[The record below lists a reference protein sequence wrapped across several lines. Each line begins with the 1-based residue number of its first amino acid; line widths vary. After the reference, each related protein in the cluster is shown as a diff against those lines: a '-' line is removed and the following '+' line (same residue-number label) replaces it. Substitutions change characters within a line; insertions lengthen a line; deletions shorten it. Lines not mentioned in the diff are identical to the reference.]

1 MGAAGSWEGPA
12 LDMVELGERG
22 EVGVE
27 GVEKAGEVE
36 RSLRKAVL
44 NNSALA
50 RAHDPVLSLRRE
62 GGG

>member
-1 MGAAGSWEGPA
+1 
-12 LDMVELGERG
+12 MVEFGEIG
-22 EVGVE
+22 DVGVE

-36 RSLRKAVL
+36 HNLRKAVL

-62 GGG
+62 GEG